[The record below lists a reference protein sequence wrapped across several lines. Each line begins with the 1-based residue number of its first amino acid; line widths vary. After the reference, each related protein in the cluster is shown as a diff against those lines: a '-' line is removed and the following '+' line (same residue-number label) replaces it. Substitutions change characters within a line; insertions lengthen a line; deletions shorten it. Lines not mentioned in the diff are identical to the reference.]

1 MFVNVIDLISSTTS
15 LRNSPVPAIKAL
27 PATAPVQI
35 PRFEHLI
42 NLYQSK
48 FRLTSVGIQYLTKHI
63 QTHMACRCLCLCH
76 FDHFHRLWVHCTW
89 MPQSFSK
96 LKNYT
101 KCLQPW
107 RFCKLWVHLAKY
119 DKPRWK
125 KVLFQQRQSE
135 KDYQVTMSRHQCC
148 AGHSPN
154 QWQRRTSLK
163 PSCKE
168 TGSIGCMIGQCHSCF
183 PWDCYITVIW
193 YLQTTQVQVPQRAF
207 GRRNLPKHKAPK
219 TPAYGGARRQKN
231 CRRRGESDW
240 TIQVT
245 SVVRGV
251 WK

>member
-125 KVLFQQRQSE
+125 KSLVSTKAIRKRLSGYHVPSPMLRWPLAKPMAAPHFFEAILQRNRKHWLHDRS
-135 KDYQVTMSRHQCC
+135 MSFMFSLRLLHY
-148 AGHSPN
+148 SN
-154 QWQRRTSLK
+154 LISSNNTSA
-163 PSCKE
+163 SST
-168 TGSIGCMIGQCHSCF
+168 TGLWAEEPTEAQ
-183 PWDCYITVIW
+183 
-193 YLQTTQVQVPQRAF
+193 
-207 GRRNLPKHKAPK
+207 
-219 TPAYGGARRQKN
+219 GA
-231 CRRRGESDW
+231 
-240 TIQVT
+240 
-245 SVVRGV
+245 
-251 WK
+251 

>member
-1 MFVNVIDLISSTTS
+1 MSMSVFVPFWPFSPSLSPLYMDATIIFQTQELYKMFATMTFGQIWQTTMKKTFCF
-15 LRNSPVPAIKAL
+15 NKGNPK
-27 PATAPVQI
+27 
-35 PRFEHLI
+35 
-42 NLYQSK
+42 
-48 FRLTSVGIQYLTKHI
+48 
-63 QTHMACRCLCLCH
+63 
-76 FDHFHRLWVHCTW
+76 
-89 MPQSFSK
+89 
-96 LKNYT
+96 KN
-101 KCLQPW
+101 
-107 RFCKLWVHLAKY
+107 
-119 DKPRWK
+119 
-125 KVLFQQRQSE
+125 
-135 KDYQVTMSRHQCC
+135 YQVTMSRHQCC

-193 YLQTTQVQVPQRAF
+193 YLQTTQVQVPQGAF
-207 GRRNLPKHKAPK
+207 GRNLPKHKAPK